1 MDNNSDTSA
10 APAQQPFSESASIP
24 PDHVALRVTYMVTG
38 NPRPP
43 HSLGILPLSTSIAT
57 LKDKIKDELPE
68 HPTPA
73 EQRLIYQGRPLL
85 RTDATLRDVLR
96 IEVGSAPG
104 PLPYTIHIVI
114 QPGVQAPASTNGPN
128 TVTNRPPPPPVPTVH
143 PNHHIDHLRAVEASA
158 TILQES
164 LSRIQQQIETNRADL
179 LSVQQRISMNHQ
191 PASALQAA
199 LNGQPFPG
207 PVPMHLPHGQHHA
220 PPAPVWMQPPNA
232 STPSQS
238 QNVPPTSA
246 QASQQNPDTA
256 TPSTGPSQPNIQA
269 FQGPHG
275 ERVTVIRNHMNVPLP
290 LQRPASTP
298 GQPQAPPTAA
308 PQNIASQ
315 HLPPTFPRNIP
326 MPFQLPAPPH
336 LPLPFPQARPLQAR
350 TFTSTPTAWILS
362 SPGGPQAFLFAPGH
376 GLFSNGQPTQSATR
390 HALPDAAPTLTSPPP
405 TNQQQPPAPVNQN
418 GNVQNALIG
427 PAQQPGQAPVAQIQ
441 QNAENNDLFNFL
453 IHRGWLFLRLY
464 LFMFVFSEPGTWKRW
479 AMILI
484 AAIVCLQPRDGPF
497 VRAIRVARRH
507 LDNLIGPPARP
518 QAQPA
523 AARQRPADNT
533 GNAEN
538 NRAGQRPINV
548 RGAVQMTPEEAAARL
563 VREHREQNPS
573 FWRDTFYRVEQSMAL
588 FLASLV
594 PGVGERHIQAREEV
608 RREAQR
614 VEEERRRAQQEAL
627 EQVRAAAADTNQAD
641 EGATGA
647 GTTSGTEV
655 KVDQPAEPS
664 TSTSVQVNDSSA
676 EAGELR
682 NRTT

>member
-1 MDNNSDTSA
+1 MDNNTTTPA
-10 APAQQPFSESASIP
+10 APSQQPFSDSVSIP

-43 HSLGILPLSTSIAT
+43 HSLGNLPLSTSIAA

-68 HPTPA
+68 HPSPA

-85 RTDATLRDVLR
+85 RTDATLRDILR
-96 IEVGSAPG
+96 IEPGSAPG

-114 QPGVQAPASTNGPN
+114 QTGVQAPASTTNGPD
-128 TVTNRPPPPPVPTVH
+128 TVTNRPPPPPMPAVH

-158 TILQES
+158 TILQDS

-179 LSVQQRISMNHQ
+179 LSVQQRISMNHH

-207 PVPMHLPHGQHHA
+207 PSSPMNLPHGQTQA
-220 PPAPVWMQPPNA
+220 PPAWMQPPTA
-232 STPSQS
+232 STRPRP
-238 QNVPPTSA
+238 QNPFRTPA
-246 QASQQNPDTA
+246 QPDQQNP
-256 TPSTGPSQPNIQA
+256 TPGVPSIGSTQPDVEVRH
-269 FQGPHG
+269 GPHG
-275 ERVTVIRNHMNVPLP
+275 ERITLTRHHMNVPLP
-290 LQRPASTP
+290 LQRPSSAP
-298 GQPQAPPTAA
+298 GQPQAPLTAA
-308 PQNIASQ
+308 PQNTASP
-315 HLPPTFPRNIP
+315 HLPSTFTRNIP
-326 MPFQLPAPPH
+326 MPLQLPAPPH
-336 LPLPFPQARPLQAR
+336 FPLPFPQTRPLQAR
-350 TFTSTPTAWILS
+350 MSTSTPTAWILS
-362 SPGGPQAFLFAPGH
+362 SPNGPQAFLFAPGH
-376 GLFSNGQPTQSATR
+376 GLFSNGQPPPRSATQ
-390 HALPDAAPTLTSPPP
+390 HTSPGPAPTLASPPP
-405 TNQQQPPAPVNQN
+405 VGQQQPPAPINQN
-418 GNVQNALIG
+418 GNVQNALIR

-523 AARQRPADNT
+523 AARQRIAENA
-533 GNAEN
+533 GNAD
-538 NRAGQRPINV
+538 RAGQRPANV

-563 VREHREQNPS
+563 VREHREQNPN
-573 FWRDTFYRVEQSMAL
+573 FWRDTFYRVEQSVAL

-594 PGVGERHIQAREEV
+594 PGVGERHIQAREEA
-608 RREAQR
+608 RRETQR
-614 VEEERRRAQQEAL
+614 LEEERQQAQQEAL
-627 EQVRAAAADTNQAD
+627 AQVRAAVADGSLPGEDAT
-641 EGATGA
+641 ESGAS
-647 GTTSGTEV
+647 SGTEV
-655 KVDQPAEPS
+655 KVERPDEPS

-676 EAGELR
+676 ETGELR